1 MFARVFL
8 RLLYYVLLV
17 LSFISRSFR
26 IRNLTLS
33 LIMYAHKTQGVM
45 FRGRPRYIH
54 TNAYLDGLGGLQIGN
69 GVVISTRVVILTHDY
84 SYNIGLKSC
93 GLAKQKDT
101 AVLDNVV
108 IGDDTFLGAGCIILP
123 GSRIGKFCVIGA
135 GSVVKGVV
143 DDYSV
148 VIGNPLKV
156 IKNTKDWAR
165 SFMENE
171 NLTAKFSIDK

>member
-1 MFARVFL
+1 M
-8 RLLYYVLLV
+8 
-17 LSFISRSFR
+17 
-26 IRNLTLS
+26 
-33 LIMYAHKTQGVM
+33 
-45 FRGRPRYIH
+45 
-54 TNAYLDGLGGLQIGN
+54 
-69 GVVISTRVVILTHDY
+69 
-84 SYNIGLKSC
+84 KSC